1 MGRRH
6 ALPRILPA
14 LGIAAALVLAGCA
27 SGPKKSASEASALPG
42 GGGVGR
48 SELPSPGKR
57 SPYAPAQEDPSKRGH
72 YTAGGLYAPH
82 IQDSV
87 PDHLPDVDA
96 IPEPDVVDEPRS
108 RYGNRSPYKVLG
120 KSYKVLDTAE
130 GYRDT
135 GLASYYGNK
144 FHGRRTSN
152 LEVYDMYAFT
162 AAHKSLPLPSFAR
175 VTNLDNGKSVVV
187 RVNDRGPFHDGRIV
201 DLSYAAAVKIGIR
214 DRGTGRVE
222 VVGLSPGE
230 NARHDYD
237 AVASRQ
243 PASDAPAAAVAT
255 AGNGALQLPPGVRI
269 ATGRPQ
275 PATTAAAPA
284 APSAMDRLIEGVLPI
299 SAANASERPP
309 EPQVASVPP
318 AAAATATVATAASA
332 SPAAPASAGDQD
344 WRFDM
349 RQDGKAMTADEF
361 DAWMRARRARVATG
375 KAGKP
380 DPYGSAAPGATAAPP
395 PVPPRSVPAP
405 APETLAAAREAD
417 AGAPVPAPPPAVAG
431 SGVTLQVAAFG
442 ARANA
447 ERALAMLRG
456 AGVPGA
462 RLLDAVSGGK
472 PVWRVRVGPVEN
484 SKIPELSA
492 RVAGLGFGQPQVVRE

>member
-1 MGRRH
+1 MTRR
-6 ALPRILPA
+6 LPA
-14 LGIAAALVLAGCA
+14 LLAAAALLALAGCA
-27 SGPKKSASEASALPG
+27 SGPKKSASEASALPDG
-42 GGGVGR
+42 GAVGR
-48 SELPSPGKR
+48 DALPSSRKR

-82 IQDSV
+82 IKDTV
-87 PDHLPDVDA
+87 PDDLPDVDA

-108 RYGNRSPYKVLG
+108 RYGNRSPYTVLG
-120 KSYKVLDTAE
+120 KRYRVLDSAKGYDETGTA
-130 GYRDT
+130 
-135 GLASYYGNK
+135 SFYGNK

-162 AAHKSLPLPSFAR
+162 AAHKTLPLPSFAR

-187 RVNDRGPFHDGRIV
+187 RVNDRGPFHDGRLI
-201 DLSYAAAVKIGIR
+201 DLSYAAAVKLGIR
-214 DRGTGRVE
+214 ARGTGRVE

-237 AVASRQ
+237 AVATRAR
-243 PASDAPAAAVAT
+243 PATPAPAPAT
-255 AGNGALQLPPGVRI
+255 DGSGALKLPPGVRI
-269 ATGRPQ
+269 ATGTPQ
-275 PATTAAAPA
+275 PA
-284 APSAMDRLIEGVLPI
+284 SAMDRLVAGVLPI
-299 SAANASERPP
+299 ASANASERPP
-309 EPQVASVPP
+309 STAP
-318 AAAATATVATAASA
+318 ATATQAPAAATGAAATAM
-332 SPAAPASAGDQD
+332 PAAGSDLD

-380 DPYGSAAPGATAAPP
+380 DPYGAAAPDAQRTATAAAKARP
-395 PVPPRSVPAP
+395 PVPA
-405 APETLAAAREAD
+405 AETVAAAREAD
-417 AGAPVPAPPPAVAG
+417 APAVRAPPPAVAG
-431 SGVTLQVAAFG
+431 GSAVTLQVAAFG

-462 RLLDAVSGGK
+462 RLQDGLSAGRQ
-472 PVWRVRVGPVEN
+472 VWRLRVGPVE
-484 SKIPELSA
+484 SARVPELSA
-492 RVAGLGFGQPQVVRE
+492 RVAGLGFGQPQVVRD